1 MAGPLR
7 VDYDALERLAHQL
20 TDLQLK
26 LEGLGRD
33 IGAFDGAIGA
43 FDVKQRLSDLVGNW
57 TKARLRIAGEL
68 KDLAAMTSGAAA
80 EYRAKEMGLRSGFVG
95 RG

>member
-7 VDYDALERLAHQL
+7 VDYDALERLGQQL
-20 TDLQLK
+20 TELQLK

-33 IGAFDGAIGA
+33 VGAFDGAVGA
-43 FDVKQRLSDLVGNW
+43 FEVKQRLSELVGNW

-68 KDLAAMTSGAAA
+68 KDLAAITSGAAA
-80 EYRAKEMGLRSGFVG
+80 EYRAKDTGLQSDFAG

>member
-1 MAGPLR
+1 M
-7 VDYDALERLAHQL
+7 AHQL

-33 IGAFDGAIGA
+33 VGAFDRAVGA
-43 FDVKQRLSDLVGNW
+43 FEVNQRLSDLVGNW

-68 KDLAAMTSGAAA
+68 KDLAAITSEAANI
-80 EYRAKEMGLRSGFVG
+80 RIIC
-95 RG
+95 

>member
-20 TDLQLK
+20 TELQLK

-33 IGAFDGAIGA
+33 VGAFDRAVGA
-43 FDVKQRLSDLVGNW
+43 FEVNQRLSDLVGNW

-68 KDLAAMTSGAAA
+68 KDLAAITSEAANI
-80 EYRAKEMGLRSGFVG
+80 RIIC
-95 RG
+95 